1 MENSGHKKENSK
13 FAYSYLENIVWCNKL
28 CITGIKFYFMIL
40 ALFSYSFPFIL
51 LLIVIIRRDDKSS
64 FIIFSIIFL
73 SILYF
78 IQVFSTFSAGC
89 KDPGILPKQFST
101 IFLRK
106 KLKRKSMI
114 RGHLFD
120 IKYCLT
126 CDVFRP
132 PRTSHC
138 KKCDNC
144 VQRFDHHC
152 DWIGT
157 CVGKRNYKYFYLL
170 IFVLQIDDIYQ
181 IGLSLYILITHIKE
195 KKGKSGESINIEMI
209 ILICIVI
216 LYDILFL
223 FIFIGKLFIKHTY
236 FCCNNLTFY
245 EYFKKKFD
253 IIPGFNPFDRNF
265 FKNFKYLFFTLANKT
280 FFFDIPSI
288 EKQKE
293 NENEIKRQ
301 YINENNTKEENNEI
315 NQKSMCSED
324 KKIKESEISPIIIK
338 TKNYHN
344 LLIINNAKE
353 NTQEEIEYN
362 NDNEKEL

>member
-1 MENSGHKKENSK
+1 MENTGQKEENSK
-13 FAYSYLENIVWCNKL
+13 FIYSYLENIVWCNKT
-28 CITGIKFYFMIL
+28 CITGTKFYFMII
-40 ALFSYSFPFIL
+40 ALFSYTIPFIL
-51 LLIVIIRRDDKSS
+51 LLVVIFRRDDKSS

-73 SILYF
+73 CILYF
-78 IQVFSTFSAGC
+78 IQVFATFSAGC

-114 RGHLFD
+114 RGHLFN
-120 IKYCLT
+120 IKYCIT
-126 CDVFRP
+126 CDIFRP

-170 IFVLQIDDIYQ
+170 VFVLQIDDIYQ
-181 IGLSLYILITHIKE
+181 IGFSLFILITHIKE
-195 KKGKSGESINIEMI
+195 KKGKSGESINLEMI
-209 ILICIVI
+209 IMICVVI

-265 FKNFKYLFFTLANKT
+265 FKNFKYLFLTLANKT
-280 FFFDIPSI
+280 FFFDIPII
-288 EKQKE
+288 EEKNKNEKKE
-293 NENEIKRQ
+293 KKK
-301 YINENNTKEENNEI
+301 NENNKKEENNTI
-315 NQKSMCSED
+315 NQESMNSENR
-324 KKIKESEISPIIIK
+324 KIKESEVNPIIIK
-338 TKNYHN
+338 SKNYNN
-344 LLIINNAKE
+344 LLLLNNPKE
-353 NTQEEIEYN
+353 NTQEEIELN
-362 NDNEKEL
+362 NNIKKEL